1 MLVNSDCVQIFQ
13 LDHKQWFLLQGVIL
27 FCAQFPPND
36 TSDTFTHSVHNSHLM
51 ALILD
56 RIAQILGEKRGIIG
70 CQQRAWNWC
79 FWDKFRLL
87 HESVNLTWLLKQCL
101 FPWPA
106 PQNSATKSPFLGLE
120 SQEKKW
126 EGAIVGEKK
135 KILPPM
141 TWGLSKLR
149 PHDCGPPLQTPTWM
163 QKVCQKNTF
172 RQPVKWCG
180 KCFALY
186 AITLGTTEA
195 DLMTATTTEF
205 KVSDP

>member
-27 FCAQFPPND
+27 FCAQFPPNGAN
-36 TSDTFTHSVHNSHLM
+36 DTFTHSVHNSHLM

-56 RIAQILGEKRGIIG
+56 RIAQILGEKKGIIG

-79 FWDKFRLL
+79 FWDNFRLL

-120 SQEKKW
+120 SQEKKR

-135 KILPPM
+135 KSCLPWP
-141 TWGLSKLR
+141 
-149 PHDCGPPLQTPTWM
+149 
-163 QKVCQKNTF
+163 
-172 RQPVKWCG
+172 
-180 KCFALY
+180 
-186 AITLGTTEA
+186 EA
-195 DLMTATTTEF
+195 FPNWDLMTVAHHFRLQLECKKCVRKTHSGSQL
-205 KVSDP
+205 SDVENVLHYMQSH